1 MADLVNLGDR
11 LKAKQAEQTEYF
23 ERMDL
28 TAKMIP
34 VMVEAIDKMRAIGA
48 DRDHL
53 ILFLQATIEEL
64 SNSEG

>member
-11 LKAKQAEQTEYF
+11 LRAKQAEQTKYF
-23 ERMDL
+23 ERLDL

-34 VMVEAIDKMRAIGA
+34 VMVEAVEKMKAMGA

-64 SNSEG
+64 GNSEG

>member
-11 LKAKQAEQTEYF
+11 LKAKQAEQTKYF

>member
-48 DRDHL
+48 DRAGPHRTRSRCWFRFANL
-53 ILFLQATIEEL
+53 
-64 SNSEG
+64 